1 MGIPYQGLK
10 AVSGTSFDFRSGKT
24 IAQDFLSDD
33 DQRKVKG
40 YDHAFLLQAKGDVTQ
55 PAAQVW
61 SADEK
66 LQMTVYTTAPALQFY
81 SGNYL
86 GGTTAREHEEY
97 SDWQGLALESEFLPD
112 SPNHPEWPQPDCV
125 LRPGEEYVSVTEYHF
140 IPHS

>member
-10 AVSGTSFDFRSGKT
+10 PVSGNSFDFRQPKT
-24 IAQDFLSDD
+24 IARDFLSDD

-40 YDHAFLLQAKGDVTQ
+40 YDHAFLLQAKGDLSQ

-86 GGTTAREHEEY
+86 EGTTAREHDAY
-97 SDWQGLALESEFLPD
+97 GARQGGA
-112 SPNHPEWPQPDCV
+112 
-125 LRPGEEYVSVTEYHF
+125 GERVPARQS
-140 IPHS
+140 